1 MNEIQQR
8 EEHGPLGPRE
18 GVQRRRY
25 QPPIIESGEA
35 FERVQLASG
44 CDSGIFDG
52 CEVPCDA

>member
-1 MNEIQQR
+1 MHDEQHQD
-8 EEHGPLGPRE
+8 EQPRAE
-18 GVQRRRY
+18 RAPY
-25 QPPIIESGEA
+25 APPVIESGDA